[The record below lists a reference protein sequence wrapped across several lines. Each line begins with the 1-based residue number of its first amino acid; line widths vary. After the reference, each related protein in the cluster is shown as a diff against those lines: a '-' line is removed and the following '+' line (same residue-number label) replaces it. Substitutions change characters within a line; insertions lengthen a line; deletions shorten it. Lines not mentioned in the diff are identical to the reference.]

1 MNKTTQIEN
10 FDMVNGLGTISFSP
24 ELISSI
30 IKKVLSSYHGY
41 EYVSHDIGKVDDGYY
56 EVSICV
62 KAPKGPINFK
72 ETDRLQKEL
81 LLVIKQSL
89 SLTCVVILNI
99 NHEQ

>member
-24 ELISSI
+24 ELITSI
-30 IKKVLSSYHGY
+30 IKKILSSYHGY
-41 EYVSHDIGKVDDGYY
+41 EYISHNIGNVDKDYY

-62 KAPKGPINFK
+62 DAPKGPLNFK
-72 ETDRLQKEL
+72 EIDRMQKEL
-81 LLVIKQSL
+81 MIVIKQSL